1 MSNSIVL
8 FVFLNL
14 FLLVNCVVYVDFSPH
29 PKCDTNNQESG
40 IGYSWQVETCIHL
53 SDGSYYV
60 QIDPND
66 KYSINMLFFDNPNS
80 NCGQGETNV
89 SKSYSSGN
97 CYQSSWYHDPAFYNV
112 NNFVVMSIV
121 VDPGYVNPEGYRNT
135 LYQKADRDC
144 QGNPV
149 FSYYYTDG
157 ITFKNTMQTYT
168 YTCEQ
173 GIPYEYLCSEY
184 IPCINSTVE
193 IQCEITND
201 ENYYYSIT
209 C

>member
-1 MSNSIVL
+1 MAFHISSVGRATLTSIT
-8 FVFLNL
+8 
-14 FLLVNCVVYVDFSPH
+14 VNCVVYVDFSPH

-66 KYSINMLFFDNPNS
+66 KYSINMLFFENQNS

-97 CYQSSWYHDPAFYNV
+97 CYQSNWYHDPAFYNKV
-112 NNFVVMSIV
+112 I
-121 VDPGYVNPEGYRNT
+121 D
-135 LYQKADRDC
+135 LHYQKADSAC

-149 FSYYYTDG
+149 FSHYYTNG

-184 IPCINSTVE
+184 IPCINSTIE
-193 IQCEITND
+193 TQCEITNN